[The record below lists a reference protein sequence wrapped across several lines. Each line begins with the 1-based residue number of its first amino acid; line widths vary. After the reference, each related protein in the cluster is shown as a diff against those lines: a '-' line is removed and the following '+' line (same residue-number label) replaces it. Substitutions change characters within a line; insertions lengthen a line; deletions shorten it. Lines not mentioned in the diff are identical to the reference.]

1 MNFFDNN
8 RKLIITLITI
18 FCLAAA
24 FFTVDRA
31 KPTFIENTF
40 GFIVTPVQKAGTSA
54 VKWLNNK
61 KSYFTGIASLRAEN
75 EKLKSQLEKNNI
87 ELNRLE
93 MVEQENDTLTGLLE
107 VKSRYKQYSMVTATI
122 IAKDT
127 GNWYNTF
134 TIDKGTK
141 DGLNKNMVV
150 LTGDG
155 LVGRIEKCGYNY
167 ANVTSI
173 IDDTDAI
180 SAKSLRTDDLGY
192 ISGDLANKGMCKMEY
207 IDNNA
212 ELTEGDEVITS
223 NLSEI
228 FPPGITIGY
237 IKTIT
242 SDKSALTK
250 QAEIKPAVDFKH
262 LDSVMVITTDF
273 SHTYT
278 DNEETTQPVTTG
290 N

>member
-8 RKLIITLITI
+8 RKLVITI
-18 FCLAAA
+18 ISVFCLVAA
-24 FFTVDRA
+24 FFTVDKA
-31 KPTFIENTF
+31 NPTFFENTF
-40 GFIVTPVQKAGTSA
+40 GFIITPVQKAGSSA
-54 VKWLNNK
+54 VNWIDRK
-61 KSYFTGIASLRAEN
+61 KDYFTGISSLQEEN
-75 EKLKSQLEKNNI
+75 TKLKSELEKKNI
-87 ELNRLE
+87 ELGKLE
-93 MVEQENDTLTGLLE
+93 MVEQENKTLTELLD
-107 VKSRYKQYSMVTATI
+107 VKSRYSQYEMVAANI

-150 LTGDG
+150 ITGNG

-180 SAKSLRTDDLGY
+180 SAKSLRTDDIGY
-192 ISGDLANKGMCKMEY
+192 VSGDLANKGMCKMEY

-237 IKTIT
+237 IKAIN
-242 SDKSALTK
+242 SDKSAITK
-250 QAEIKPAVDFKH
+250 QAEVKPAVDFKH

-278 DNEETTQPVTTG
+278 ENEETTQPVVSG
-290 N
+290 S